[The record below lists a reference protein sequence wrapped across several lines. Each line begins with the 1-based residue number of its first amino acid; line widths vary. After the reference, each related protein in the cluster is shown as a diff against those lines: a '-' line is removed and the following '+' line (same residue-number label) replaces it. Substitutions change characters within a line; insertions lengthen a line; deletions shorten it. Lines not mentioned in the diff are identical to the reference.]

1 MTARCAITAR
11 SVRVRAVSKA
21 LAAFGMLVVVSLLS
35 ASSTSTAAAQDPSA
49 GVTPWT
55 AARTSDGQPDLQG
68 FWTATVAGTYDLT
81 DPRGGEIRL
90 EEVALATRG
99 IVRKPNPSRI
109 IDPPDGKIP
118 YQPWAAAKH
127 SELQAHA
134 DNPTRPEHIDTQNR
148 CLPDGPLRDLLHG
161 GFRIVQVP
169 GYFILL
175 GEENYGYRAVPL
187 DGRPHLGQDLTLWMG
202 DPRGHWEG
210 NTLVVESTN
219 YNDKGM
225 IATSAAT
232 QRIRGIPQTD
242 ALHVVERF
250 TPVDAN
256 TIMYRATVDDKNV
269 YTKPWTVEIPLTR
282 DPKYVI
288 FEYSCEEG
296 NYATP
301 NILAGGRKAERDAAN
316 TKN

>member
-1 MTARCAITAR
+1 MTARR
-11 SVRVRAVSKA
+11 VRVSAFFRAPA
-21 LAAFGMLVVVSLLS
+21 TLGILVVLSLLS
-35 ASSTSTAAAQDPSA
+35 ARSARTATAQDPPA
-49 GVTPWT
+49 GQTSWTP
-55 AARTSDGQPDLQG
+55 ARTPDGQPDLQG
-68 FWTATVAGTYDLT
+68 FWTAAVAGTYDLT

-90 EEVALATRG
+90 EEVALAARG

-210 NTLVVESTN
+210 NTLVIDVTN
-219 YNDKGM
+219 LIGKPRLDMVANFYSERARF
-225 IATSAAT
+225 I
-232 QRIRGIPQTD
+232 
-242 ALHVVERF
+242 ERF
-250 TPVDAN
+250 TPSGPDTFDYEV
-256 TIMYRATVDDKNV
+256 TVEDPSV
-269 YTKPWTVEIPLTR
+269 YTRPWKLAARFKRAHSADYEFFEDACHEGEQSADRMLIPATKPDR
-282 DPKYVI
+282 
-288 FEYSCEEG
+288 
-296 NYATP
+296 
-301 NILAGGRKAERDAAN
+301 
-316 TKN
+316 